1 MFFKPRF
8 GGVFLWAKS
17 MKTISLKL
25 DPETWDLVLDELGN
39 IATVENPYA
48 CAQDVATAC
57 LAIRG
62 ECIYEKDTGVN
73 YKELLNVKAS
83 TGAMAAALQVEAL
96 RMSYIARAEPTLI
109 NNRDTRRTTGVI
121 AIMDT
126 NGLDSSVTL

>member
-17 MKTISLKL
+17 MKTNLSNSIPTPGILSLMSWVISPRLKTL
-25 DPETWDLVLDELGN
+25 RLRSGRSDGM
-39 IATVENPYA
+39 
-48 CAQDVATAC
+48 

-96 RMSYIARAEPTLI
+96 RMKLYRAR
-109 NNRDTRRTTGVI
+109 
-121 AIMDT
+121 
-126 NGLDSSVTL
+126 

>member
-1 MFFKPRF
+1 
-8 GGVFLWAKS
+8 
-17 MKTISLKL
+17 
-25 DPETWDLVLDELGN
+25 
-39 IATVENPYA
+39 
-48 CAQDVATAC
+48 
-57 LAIRG
+57 
-62 ECIYEKDTGVN
+62 YEKDTGVN

-121 AIMDT
+121 AIVDT